1 MIIIID
7 GSGATAD
14 KHERDNYT
22 VCLGSSI
29 VTIRLMMACVD
40 WSVDRHTRG

>member
-7 GSGATAD
+7 GSGAMVD

-29 VTIRLMMACVD
+29 ATIRLMMACVD
-40 WSVDRHTRG
+40 WSVEHHTRG